1 MTKTVHPVL
10 KKTGAVLLTVL
21 VLVLMAVPAFAV
33 ALPDAPT
40 GYVYDGANVLSSST
54 ESYIER
60 TGSALAEA
68 CGAEVVVATVD
79 FTDGEDIADYAY
91 DLFNKW
97 GIGDKK
103 ANNGLLILLSIG
115 AEDYYA
121 EPGVGLT
128 DVFTGGV
135 LDAMLYDYLE
145 DDFAAKEYDSG
156 VKKVYA
162 RAVEILEDHYNVSYS
177 TGTTNNANANTNY
190 NYANNNT
197 SGGFL
202 SGVQNVFS
210 QARRVVGTRI
220 IRFVFIVLF
229 VILIIAL
236 SVLRP
241 RRRYYRRGWG
251 APRLASLGRSPS
263 RWRTLRRFWQRPFG
277 RRCAARRRRLHA
289 WRRCRQKK
297 MSIWVLFDLDG
308 TLVDNSEGI
317 TKSTQFALDSYG
329 YPNQP
334 METLKK
340 FIGPPLHESFMEF
353 YGFSKEQAFEAV
365 DRYRVRYKEKGVYE
379 NRLYP
384 GMKELLE
391 ALKSAGVKLSVS
403 TSKPTVFTEKILK
416 QNGIFELFDQIV
428 GANLDGSMTD
438 KTEVMQEAMRR
449 AGGKENNTFFM
460 VGDRSFD
467 MIGAKNC
474 GVPGIGVYF
483 GFAEPGELE
492 EAGADYTVETT
503 EHC

>member
-10 KKTGAVLLTVL
+10 KKAGAVLLTVL

-60 TGSALAEA
+60 TGGALAEA

-103 ANNGLLILLSIG
+103 ANNGHLILLSIG

-197 SGGFL
+197 PGYERPLRGQFAHPI
-202 SGVQNVFS
+202 
-210 QARRVVGTRI
+210 QARQHGTCSCKKRRAHRAKRKAVRGKI
-220 IRFVFIVLF
+220 TFRD
-229 VILIIAL
+229 
-236 SVLRP
+236 RP
-241 RRRYYRRGWG
+241 GYGEAYRGCPQREHNHGGYYRRHLYHNQSGKLW
-251 APRLASLGRSPS
+251 S
-263 RWRTLRRFWQRPFG
+263 
-277 RRCAARRRRLHA
+277 H
-289 WRRCRQKK
+289 
-297 MSIWVLFDLDG
+297 LFL
-308 TLVDNSEGI
+308 SHH
-317 TKSTQFALDSYG
+317 Q
-329 YPNQP
+329 
-334 METLKK
+334 
-340 FIGPPLHESFMEF
+340 
-353 YGFSKEQAFEAV
+353 
-365 DRYRVRYKEKGVYE
+365 
-379 NRLYP
+379 
-384 GMKELLE
+384 
-391 ALKSAGVKLSVS
+391 SAGARHTGRVCHGRHPCS
-403 TSKPTVFTEKILK
+403 T
-416 QNGIFELFDQIV
+416 GW
-428 GANLDGSMTD
+428 
-438 KTEVMQEAMRR
+438 
-449 AGGKENNTFFM
+449 
-460 VGDRSFD
+460 
-467 MIGAKNC
+467 
-474 GVPGIGVYF
+474 
-483 GFAEPGELE
+483 
-492 EAGADYTVETT
+492 
-503 EHC
+503 

>member
-10 KKTGAVLLTVL
+10 KKTGVVLLTML

-103 ANNGLLILLSIG
+103 ENNGLLILLSIG

-177 TGTTNNANANTNY
+177 AGTTNNANANNS
-190 NYANNNT
+190 T
-197 SGGFL
+197 SGGILYGF
-202 SGVQNVFS
+202 QRFFS
-210 QARRVVGTRI
+210 RVW
-220 IRFVFIVLF
+220 RFFFVVLF

-236 SVLRP
+236 SIRRP
-241 RRRYYRRGWG
+241 RRYYRRGWG
-251 APRLASLGRSPS
+251 APPPPPPMGGGF
-263 RWRTLRRFWQRPFG
+263 WR
-277 RRCAARRRRLHA
+277 
-289 WRRCRQKK
+289 
-297 MSIWVLFDLDG
+297 
-308 TLVDNSEGI
+308 
-317 TKSTQFALDSYG
+317 
-329 YPNQP
+329 
-334 METLKK
+334 
-340 FIGPPLHESFMEF
+340 GPQL
-353 YGFSKEQAFEAV
+353 SKT
-365 DRYRVRYKEKGVYE
+365 
-379 NRLYP
+379 NR
-384 GMKELLE
+384 
-391 ALKSAGVKLSVS
+391 
-403 TSKPTVFTEKILK
+403 
-416 QNGIFELFDQIV
+416 
-428 GANLDGSMTD
+428 
-438 KTEVMQEAMRR
+438 
-449 AGGKENNTFFM
+449 
-460 VGDRSFD
+460 
-467 MIGAKNC
+467 
-474 GVPGIGVYF
+474 
-483 GFAEPGELE
+483 
-492 EAGADYTVETT
+492 
-503 EHC
+503 

>member
-10 KKTGAVLLTVL
+10 KKTGAVLLAVL

-33 ALPDAPT
+33 TLPDAPT

-121 EPGVGLT
+121 EPGTGLT

-177 TGTTNNANANTNY
+177 AGTTNNANANTNY

-197 SGGFL
+197 SGGILYGF
-202 SGVQNVFS
+202 QRFFS
-210 QARRVVGTRI
+210 RMG
-220 IRFVFIVLF
+220 RFIFIVLF

-236 SVLRP
+236 SIRRP
-241 RRRYYRRGWG
+241 RRYYRTPIS
-251 APRLASLGRSPS
+251 APQRRRSCVSHCSSRVVRSPCTRPPRWPCTAS
-263 RWRTLRRFWQRPFG
+263 RRRF
-277 RRCAARRRRLHA
+277 CAR
-289 WRRCRQKK
+289 
-297 MSIWVLFDLDG
+297 SITNPRTISPSSTPSSPKAFWTNISRFNPIKANG
-308 TLVDNSEGI
+308 T
-317 TKSTQFALDSYG
+317 
-329 YPNQP
+329 
-334 METLKK
+334 
-340 FIGPPLHESFMEF
+340 
-353 YGFSKEQAFEAV
+353 AF
-365 DRYRVRYKEKGVYE
+365 
-379 NRLYP
+379 L
-384 GMKELLE
+384 
-391 ALKSAGVKLSVS
+391 
-403 TSKPTVFTEKILK
+403 
-416 QNGIFELFDQIV
+416 
-428 GANLDGSMTD
+428 
-438 KTEVMQEAMRR
+438 
-449 AGGKENNTFFM
+449 
-460 VGDRSFD
+460 
-467 MIGAKNC
+467 
-474 GVPGIGVYF
+474 
-483 GFAEPGELE
+483 
-492 EAGADYTVETT
+492 
-503 EHC
+503 

>member
-197 SGGFL
+197 SGGILYGF
-202 SGVQNVFS
+202 QRFFS
-210 QARRVVGTRI
+210 RVW
-220 IRFVFIVLF
+220 RFFFVVLF

-251 APRLASLGRSPS
+251 APPPPPPMGGFWRGPRPPRGPGGPGFGGPRPGGFSGSRPSGGPRSGGGRSGG
-263 RWRTLRRFWQRPFG
+263 FG
-277 RRCAARRRRLHA
+277 SGR
-289 WRRCRQKK
+289 
-297 MSIWVLFDLDG
+297 SG
-308 TLVDNSEGI
+308 G
-317 TKSTQFALDSYG
+317 
-329 YPNQP
+329 
-334 METLKK
+334 
-340 FIGPPLHESFMEF
+340 
-353 YGFSKEQAFEAV
+353 
-365 DRYRVRYKEKGVYE
+365 
-379 NRLYP
+379 
-384 GMKELLE
+384 
-391 ALKSAGVKLSVS
+391 
-403 TSKPTVFTEKILK
+403 
-416 QNGIFELFDQIV
+416 
-428 GANLDGSMTD
+428 GAP
-438 KTEVMQEAMRR
+438 R
-449 AGGKENNTFFM
+449 AGGGSTH
-460 VGDRSFD
+460 GG
-467 MIGAKNC
+467 GA
-474 GVPGIGVYF
+474 GRRR
-483 GFAEPGELE
+483 
-492 EAGADYTVETT
+492 
-503 EHC
+503 

>member
-103 ANNGLLILLSIG
+103 ANNGLLILLSVG

-177 TGTTNNANANTNY
+177 TGTTNNTNANTNY

-197 SGGFL
+197 SGGISHGF
-202 SGVQNVFS
+202 QRFFP
-210 QARRVVGTRI
+210 RV
-220 IRFVFIVLF
+220 
-229 VILIIAL
+229 
-236 SVLRP
+236 
-241 RRRYYRRGWG
+241 
-251 APRLASLGRSPS
+251 
-263 RWRTLRRFWQRPFG
+263 WQRPFG

-329 YPNQP
+329 YPFQP
-334 METLKK
+334 
-340 FIGPPLHESFMEF
+340 
-353 YGFSKEQAFEAV
+353 
-365 DRYRVRYKEKGVYE
+365 
-379 NRLYP
+379 
-384 GMKELLE
+384 
-391 ALKSAGVKLSVS
+391 
-403 TSKPTVFTEKILK
+403 
-416 QNGIFELFDQIV
+416 
-428 GANLDGSMTD
+428 
-438 KTEVMQEAMRR
+438 RR
-449 AGGKENNTFFM
+449 F
-460 VGDRSFD
+460 R
-467 MIGAKNC
+467 
-474 GVPGIGVYF
+474 
-483 GFAEPGELE
+483 
-492 EAGADYTVETT
+492 
-503 EHC
+503 

>member
-33 ALPDAPT
+33 TLPDAPT

-121 EPGVGLT
+121 EPGTGLT

-177 TGTTNNANANTNY
+177 AGTTNNANANNS
-190 NYANNNT
+190 T
-197 SGGFL
+197 SGGILYGF
-202 SGVQNVFS
+202 QRFFS
-210 QARRVVGTRI
+210 RMG
-220 IRFVFIVLF
+220 RFVFIVLF

-236 SVLRP
+236 SIRRP
-241 RRRYYRRGWG
+241 RRYYRRGWG
-251 APRLASLGRSPS
+251 APPPPPPMGGGFWRGPHPPRGPGGPGFGGPRPGGFSGSRPSGGPRPGGGRSGG
-263 RWRTLRRFWQRPFG
+263 FG
-277 RRCAARRRRLHA
+277 SGR
-289 WRRCRQKK
+289 
-297 MSIWVLFDLDG
+297 SG
-308 TLVDNSEGI
+308 G
-317 TKSTQFALDSYG
+317 
-329 YPNQP
+329 
-334 METLKK
+334 
-340 FIGPPLHESFMEF
+340 
-353 YGFSKEQAFEAV
+353 
-365 DRYRVRYKEKGVYE
+365 
-379 NRLYP
+379 
-384 GMKELLE
+384 
-391 ALKSAGVKLSVS
+391 
-403 TSKPTVFTEKILK
+403 
-416 QNGIFELFDQIV
+416 
-428 GANLDGSMTD
+428 GAP
-438 KTEVMQEAMRR
+438 R
-449 AGGKENNTFFM
+449 AGGGSTH
-460 VGDRSFD
+460 GG
-467 MIGAKNC
+467 GA
-474 GVPGIGVYF
+474 GRRR
-483 GFAEPGELE
+483 
-492 EAGADYTVETT
+492 
-503 EHC
+503 

>member
-145 DDFAAKEYDSG
+145 GDFAAKEYDSG

-177 TGTTNNANANTNY
+177 TGTTNDANANTNY
-190 NYANNNT
+190 NYANNHT
-197 SGGFL
+197 SGGILYGF
-202 SGVQNVFS
+202 QRFFS
-210 QARRVVGTRI
+210 RVW
-220 IRFVFIVLF
+220 RFFFVVLF
-229 VILIIAL
+229 VILIL
-236 SVLRP
+236 LR
-241 RRRYYRRGWG
+241 
-251 APRLASLGRSPS
+251 
-263 RWRTLRRFWQRPFG
+263 
-277 RRCAARRRRLHA
+277 
-289 WRRCRQKK
+289 
-297 MSIWVLFDLDG
+297 
-308 TLVDNSEGI
+308 
-317 TKSTQFALDSYG
+317 
-329 YPNQP
+329 
-334 METLKK
+334 
-340 FIGPPLHESFMEF
+340 
-353 YGFSKEQAFEAV
+353 
-365 DRYRVRYKEKGVYE
+365 
-379 NRLYP
+379 
-384 GMKELLE
+384 
-391 ALKSAGVKLSVS
+391 
-403 TSKPTVFTEKILK
+403 
-416 QNGIFELFDQIV
+416 
-428 GANLDGSMTD
+428 
-438 KTEVMQEAMRR
+438 
-449 AGGKENNTFFM
+449 
-460 VGDRSFD
+460 
-467 MIGAKNC
+467 
-474 GVPGIGVYF
+474 
-483 GFAEPGELE
+483 
-492 EAGADYTVETT
+492 
-503 EHC
+503 